1 MKRADYIKQQAT
13 ILKRLCDQR
22 DKKRGCDLMQLS
34 PKQAQKR
41 SADLNF
47 LGMDIER
54 TKERLA
60 FGLGLLL
67 PEDARKEYRPSSFHR
82 YDGIGKELEKTKFDD

>member
-22 DKKRGCDLMQLS
+22 DKKRGCDLLQLS

-47 LGMDIER
+47 LGMDIEK

-60 FGLGLLL
+60 FGLGLLQ
-67 PEDARKEYRPSSFHR
+67 PEDTRKEYHPSFFHR
-82 YDGIGKELEKTKFDD
+82 YDGIKAELEKIEFED

>member
-22 DKKRGCDLMQLS
+22 DKKQGCDLMQLS

-47 LGMDIER
+47 LGMNIEK
-54 TKERLA
+54 TKERIA

-67 PEDARKEYRPSSFHR
+67 PEDARKEYCPSYFHR
-82 YDGIGKELEKTKFDD
+82 YDGIGAELEKIKFDD

>member
-1 MKRADYIKQQAT
+1 MKRVDYIKQQAS

-34 PKQAQKR
+34 PKQAQRR
-41 SADLNF
+41 SSDLNF

-82 YDGIGKELEKTKFDD
+82 YDGIGAELEKIRFED

>member
-1 MKRADYIKQQAT
+1 MKRANYIKQQAT

-22 DKKRGCDLMQLS
+22 DRKRCCDLMQLS

-67 PEDARKEYRPSSFHR
+67 PENAREEYRPSSFHR
-82 YDGIGKELEKTKFDD
+82 YDGIGVELDKTDFED